1 MLSAEGGCGCFHGS
15 VCLSSV
21 WSTVRSLA
29 DYRVDPLIVLIQF
42 LLTDEWMEQRQQSSR
57 ASCCPLTFGL
67 LLWSVVA
74 LRLSLKFIACCA
86 VAPELIWA
94 QWHRKILNTKIWWF
108 HWQWTPFW
116 FLSTQHR
123 QFIVARCAVPASRQ
137 NRVPPDDITQV
148 VRKVSQNQNHLRKY
162 HSKLYYTIIIIQFS

>member
-1 MLSAEGGCGCFHGS
+1 MKDCLISARYRRSVMFYSLQCFCCYITQTLSLLPVGVSRPALTLDLIRLLKSLNTSHFAAFSHLHKGLRHTHTHTHTQMLSAEGGCGCFHGS

-86 VAPELIWA
+86 VAPELI
-94 QWHRKILNTKIWWF
+94 
-108 HWQWTPFW
+108 
-116 FLSTQHR
+116 
-123 QFIVARCAVPASRQ
+123 
-137 NRVPPDDITQV
+137 
-148 VRKVSQNQNHLRKY
+148 
-162 HSKLYYTIIIIQFS
+162 